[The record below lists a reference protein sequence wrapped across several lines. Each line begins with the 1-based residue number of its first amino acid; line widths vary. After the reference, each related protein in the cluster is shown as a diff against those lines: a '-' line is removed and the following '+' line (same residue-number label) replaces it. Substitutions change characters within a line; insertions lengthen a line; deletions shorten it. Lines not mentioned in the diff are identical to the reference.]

1 MNSLEEGRL
10 RNEATRGQRAVELM
24 ADELIVEAFDILNTR
39 LNDEWASSPVRDT
52 EGRERIWLMK
62 KLLKNVGDHLN
73 EIAQTGKMAS
83 IQLEQERTIAQRA
96 KQWAKESF

>member
-1 MNSLEEGRL
+1 MS
-10 RNEATRGQRAVELM
+10 
-24 ADELIVEAFDILNTR
+24 DELIVEAFDILNTR
-39 LNDEWASSPVRDT
+39 LTDEWASSPVRDT